1 MSSVNK
7 DKVKFTL
14 NIAGNDVDVVE
25 RFLNGK
31 QYYCLYVI
39 LPDSQYL
46 HTDFFGESV
55 WSGRTATGVDDDL
68 IGVDTAHTWLE
79 KRPMEEKLIDGI
91 KQITNVINRYEWA
104 INGNQDALWDA
115 TQKNGA
121 GEGEW
126 DNKNMQRK
134 EVADAG

>member
-14 NIAGNDVDVVE
+14 NIAGHDVDIVE
-25 RFLNGK
+25 RKLNGK
-31 QYYCLYVI
+31 QYYCLYVT

-46 HTDFFGESV
+46 HTDFFGEFV
-55 WSGRTATGVDDDL
+55 WRGRNSTGADDNL
-68 IGVDTAHTWLE
+68 IGIDTASIWLE
-79 KRPMEEKLIDGI
+79 ERPMDEKLIEGI

-104 INGNQDALWDA
+104 INGKQ
-115 TQKNGA
+115 
-121 GEGEW
+121 
-126 DNKNMQRK
+126 